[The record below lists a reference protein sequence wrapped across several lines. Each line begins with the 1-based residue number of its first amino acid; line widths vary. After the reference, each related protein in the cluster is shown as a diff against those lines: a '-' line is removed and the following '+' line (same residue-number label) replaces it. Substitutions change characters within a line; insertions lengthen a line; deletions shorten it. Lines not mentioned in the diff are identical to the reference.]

1 MYLHSYIGKKIDNGF
16 KCCLSFTTLSLSLSY
31 LKTIYLSNEM
41 NVFVITYIFK
51 NTILKLSLILL
62 SPWDIIY
69 NVLYQLVWTGTSES
83 AAPSLALTFF
93 MESIAILHAIVALDC
108 VIMYMAVEF
117 YKVMLNFF
125 NYC

>member
-1 MYLHSYIGKKIDNGF
+1 
-16 KCCLSFTTLSLSLSY
+16 
-31 LKTIYLSNEM
+31 M

-83 AAPSLALTFF
+83 TAPSLALTFF
-93 MESIAILHAIVALDC
+93 MESIAPLDAIVALNG

-125 NYC
+125 NYCKIVLHIKYYIVRRRFMAC